1 MLAVVQSQPHT
12 SQVGGVPEKERTV
25 LQLPQD
31 KFRVA
36 GLPSATKAR
45 IFVVE
50 QTQPHTS
57 QVGGVPENGW
67 VILHLPQE
75 RFNFT
80 GVTDLI
86 VRKTDR
92 SRKLRSAH
100 HTHRLYHDK
109 SSGCEIT
116 PALRTQ

>member
-1 MLAVVQSQPHT
+1 MLAEVQSQPHT

-31 KFRVA
+31 KFKVA

-50 QTQPHTS
+50 QTQPHAS

-67 VILHLPQE
+67 IVLHLPQE

-80 GVTDLI
+80 SFPRHNVERD
-86 VRKTDR
+86 
-92 SRKLRSAH
+92 SAFCSAIFH
-100 HTHRLYHDK
+100 
-109 SSGCEIT
+109 
-116 PALRTQ
+116 PAAG